1 MTHAIISLKKNTH
14 FLTYAFALCF
24 TFFASTQLI
33 AQVGINTTNPKANLD
48 VTASNPTTPTNMDG
62 LLVPRVSNF
71 PSTSPTANQNG
82 MLVFYTTSGG
92 ANTPGFYYWNQPT
105 TAWVKVTD
113 ENSIISQYWSK
124 SGTFLSPTT
133 TGDDLLFG
141 NNEHITLKNAS
152 TTPDPFIYMYQSI
165 GSNVERIILRENP
178 SSAIDFSFNPTT
190 NAFLFKNG
198 TTNTVTIDV
207 DNNTPLDVLGSISL
221 GNTGNKYTLPNNN
234 GNANDILVSDGA
246 GNTSWTNFGSSNIG
260 FWSKI
265 GTSLSPTTT
274 GDDLV
279 FGNNEHISLKN
290 ASTTPDPFIYM
301 YQSNGSN
308 VERTILRENPTSA
321 IDFSFNPTNNAFLF
335 KNGTTNY
342 VTIDVGN
349 NTPLDVL
356 GSISLGNT
364 GNKYTLPNNN
374 GNANDILVS
383 DGAGNTSWTNFGSAN
398 IGFWSKIGTSLSP
411 TTTGDDLVFGNN
423 EHISLK
429 NASTTPDPFIY
440 MYQSN
445 GSNVERIILRENPSS
460 AIDFSFNPI
469 TNAYL
474 FKNGTTNTVTIDVD
488 NSTPLDVLGSISLG
502 DAGNKYTLPNNNGS
516 ANQFLQTNGTGVAS
530 WVDLPIDTDH
540 DFYKIGTTSS
550 PTTIADDIFT
560 QGRMVVG
567 GTNFTNTNA
576 VIQASKTGQSYIQ
589 VTSTDNGVTGFNL
602 DRVGSQNYSLFST
615 SVSGISVLSFT
626 RANGSFNGWSQDFT
640 LDENGD
646 FTIAAVTNELD
657 NKVGIGINMVGFT
670 EANKVT
676 IKGHGNDAATTA
688 LKIKNLAGNDIFDF
702 KNNGELTI
710 GGSTTGYTFPINRGT
725 ANQILQTDGS
735 GNVSWVNN
743 PLNANWTLNGNAG
756 TNASSNFIGTTD
768 NINLS
773 IRTNNV
779 ERILVK
785 TDGTTEIKNE
795 LIINNI
801 TSASENAILLNDN
814 NYSQLND
821 NNIDFGTGLNDYIIA
836 TQQGINETAG
846 LHGDG
851 NYNVLW
857 SPGDLSRQL
866 RILDEDQ
873 WNDNDGDPYNNAAEV
888 AFIDN
893 TGQYFQASDKNRKQN
908 IKKLEEAL
916 SKIEQL
922 NGYTYQFKI
931 NDEERKKGQKVKT
944 TSGILAQELY
954 KVLPE
959 AVEKTEYG
967 EYFVHY
973 AGIMPLLIEGMK
985 ELKIEND
992 RLKEKQKTLEERL
1005 AKIEA
1010 MLQKN

>member
-92 ANTPGFYYWNQPT
+92 SNTPGFYYWNQPT

-124 SGTFLSPTT
+124 SGTSLSPTT

-152 TTPDPFIYMYQSI
+152 TTPDPFIYMYQSN
-165 GSNVERIILRENP
+165 GSNVERTILRENP

-374 GNANDILVS
+374 G
-383 DGAGNTSWTNFGSAN
+383 
-398 IGFWSKIGTSLSP
+398 
-411 TTTGDDLVFGNN
+411 
-423 EHISLK
+423 
-429 NASTTPDPFIY
+429 
-440 MYQSN
+440 
-445 GSNVERIILRENPSS
+445 
-460 AIDFSFNPI
+460 
-469 TNAYL
+469 
-474 FKNGTTNTVTIDVD
+474 
-488 NSTPLDVLGSISLG
+488 
-502 DAGNKYTLPNNNGS
+502 S
-516 ANQFLQTNGTGVAS
+516 ANQFLQTDGTGVAS

-550 PTTIADDIFT
+550 PTTIADNIFT

-615 SVSGISVLSFT
+615 AVSGISVLSFT

-676 IKGHGNDAATTA
+676 IKGHSNDASTTA
-688 LKIKNLAGNDIFDF
+688 LKIKNLAENDLFDF
-702 KNNGELTI
+702 KNSGELTI
-710 GGSTTGYTFPINRGT
+710 GGSTTGYTFPTSRG
-725 ANQILQTDGS
+725 AVNQILQTDGN
-735 GNVSWVNN
+735 GNVSWVDN
-743 PLNANWTLNGNAG
+743 PSASFWSRTGNQLDVLNTADDIHFSSDQTSIIFPASTGSPAPMITMFDSGTANSNRMVIAHSVGISNYGLQYQDSDDSFRFLSNGN
-756 TNASSNFIGTTD
+756 D
-768 NINLS
+768 KVVINLS
-773 IRTNNV
+773 ALSTVPLVVSGTARATDFVSDTTTYPDYVFENYFNGYSKINSNYTFKTLSEI
-779 ERILVK
+779 ER
-785 TDGTTEIKNE
+785 
-795 LIINNI
+795 
-801 TSASENAILLNDN
+801 
-814 NYSQLND
+814 
-821 NNIDFGTGLNDYIIA
+821 F
-836 TQQGINETAG
+836 
-846 LHGDG
+846 
-851 NYNVLW
+851 
-857 SPGDLSRQL
+857 
-866 RILDEDQ
+866 
-873 WNDNDGDPYNNAAEV
+873 
-888 AFIDN
+888 
-893 TGQYFQASDKNRKQN
+893 
-908 IKKLEEAL
+908 IKKEGHLPGVKSFKEIEKNGMTIDLAEISVANLE
-916 SKIEQL
+916 KIE
-922 NGYTYQFKI
+922 
-931 NDEERKKGQKVKT
+931 
-944 TSGILAQELY
+944 ELY
-954 KVLPE
+954 L
-959 AVEKTEYG
+959 
-967 EYFVHY
+967 Y
-973 AGIMPLLIEGMK
+973 AI
-985 ELKIEND
+985 ELKKENQE
-992 RLKEKQKTLEERL
+992 LKEKQKTLEERL